1 MVKSIKET
9 FSRTSATEWVS
20 SSGKTA
26 ASTKASGPEANS
38 TASVSIEIIKER
50 SAEDNGLMAE
60 ECSGSH
66 DRIYTPLITLFS
78 GVLGFWDLL

>member
-1 MVKSIKET
+1 MAKSTKAI

-20 SSGKTA
+20 SSGRTA

-38 TASVSIEIIKER
+38 MASVCIEIIKER
-50 SAEDNGLMAE
+50 NAEDSGSMEE

-66 DRIYTPLITLFS
+66 DLYIYST
-78 GVLGFWDLL
+78 